1 MKLNAATKVVLGFS
15 VTLGL
20 AFIPGL
26 ALAAFG
32 LSGLASITTLA
43 ALAAMI
49 PALLAPRS
57 ITVATIAAVTVASA
71 LAIPAATSPWLAAL
85 VVGALGIGAGLASR
99 VNASG
104 MVVLAPIS
112 VIFLIA
118 TPPQLPDEGM
128 PGWLLAGLLAG
139 GSAVW
144 GGLTGLLIRR
154 LRPRASHDPAT
165 PLSWK
170 RVRVYAITLG
180 IVLAAAM
187 YVVVAFDWQHGGG
200 WFAMT
205 FLLILEPYVQDAR
218 MKTLQRAYG
227 TIAGFVIALVLY
239 LILGDYPTALYVLG
253 FGAAVASLTLRY
265 ATKRPYWQYVS
276 LLTPAVVLLE
286 GVRTSITETAVERLG
301 FTLLAVVLAIVLET
315 LLAPLDKR
323 ISASEPQGT

>member
-1 MKLNAATKVVLGFS
+1 MRLHAATKVVLGFS

-26 ALAAFG
+26 ALTAFG

-57 ITVATIAAVTVASA
+57 ITIATIVAVGVASA
-71 LAIPAATSPWLAAL
+71 LAVPAATTPWLAAL
-85 VVGALGIGAGLASR
+85 VVGVLGVGAGLASR

-104 MVVLAPIS
+104 VVVLAPIS

-139 GSAVW
+139 GSALW
-144 GGLTGLLIRR
+144 GALAGLLIRR
-154 LRPRASHDPAT
+154 LRPRASHDPAS
-165 PLSWK
+165 PLAWR
-170 RVRVYAITLG
+170 RVRIYAITLG
-180 IVLAAAM
+180 VVLSAAM

-218 MKTLQRAYG
+218 AKTLQRAYG
-227 TIAGFVIALVLY
+227 TIAGFVIAIVLY
-239 LILGDYPTALYVLG
+239 LIFRDYPAALYVLG
-253 FGAAVASLTLRY
+253 FAAAVAALTLRY
-265 ATKRPYWQYVS
+265 ATTRPYWQYVS

-286 GVRTSITETAVERLG
+286 GVRTSITETAVDRLG
-301 FTLLAVVLAIVLET
+301 FTLLAVVLAIVLEMI
-315 LLAPLDKR
+315 LAPLDKR
-323 ISASEPQGT
+323 LSASESTAT